1 MALQVD
7 RFVTPEQDFAGLYRY
22 SGRLEQN
29 RLRQEQEK
37 QAAAGRKAASDKYFA
52 NYLDPKEWFTGTV
65 ADGVIHNMIG
75 EALGQAFKLSA
86 DGASDNQIF
95 TAISPIVN
103 RANEYSAKAKNI
115 QLQKKQALD
124 IVGKRKG
131 VDVIKFSN
139 EFDDEVF
146 METDPITG
154 VKKMRDLSLI
164 DPSQN
169 YADKVLSTRDVFN
182 TEGFD
187 EFISKSKSVTGNLST
202 KLTDAKKG
210 MRAVKLSVTAP
221 EYMEPVIVNGVFQQ
235 RFQPRHEVF
244 TDNGEVVEEPEFD
257 IDGNPVIGSNGKQ
270 SKTPVKMVTKDD
282 WGPLLRNP
290 GTGAYLRQEVKK
302 YANKLGVDPAGP
314 QAEHFGRALA
324 WKLID
329 QSTQSRGTYSEAV
342 EQKAQPIIIN
352 NNSGTTSKTPTQID
366 LREYPDVAGG
376 GKDITNLMQ
385 GVKVT
390 GLPNG
395 KTLLAEKVYYNP
407 TNQRVTFKEY
417 AERDESGAIITG
429 GGEKTVSLTTFLQ
442 NIKSNNP
449 GTDMKFLEGLRN
461 PITGAAPTTDNNKD
475 IERWGKLDFE
485 ASAGSGLTKEESD
498 EYIKLSNKLNKPIAK
513 DHLKTE
519 NKGSWKDRAKPVNK

>member
-7 RFVTPEQDFAGLYRY
+7 RFVQPEQDFAGLYRY

-52 NYLDPKEWFTGTV
+52 NYLDPKQWFTGTV
-65 ADGVIHNMIG
+65 ADPVINDMIG

-103 RANEYSAKAKNI
+103 RANEYSTKAKTI

-124 IVGKRKG
+124 IVGKTKG
-131 VDVIKFSN
+131 VDPLKFSS

-146 METDPITG
+146 METDPKTG
-154 VKKMRDLSLI
+154 VKKMRELSMI

-169 YADKVLSTRDVFN
+169 YVDKVMSTRDIYN

-187 EFISKSKSVTGNLST
+187 DYIAKSKSVTGNLST

-210 MRAVKLSVTAP
+210 MRAVKLNITAP
-221 EYMEPVIVNGVFQQ
+221 EYMVPVVENGVFKQK
-235 RFQPRHEVF
+235 FEPRHEVF
-244 TDNGEVVEEPEFD
+244 TDNGEVVYEPEFD
-257 IDGNPVIGSNGKQ
+257 IEGNPVLGSNGQQ
-270 SKTPVKMVTKDD
+270 SKIPVKMVTKED
-282 WGPLLRNP
+282 WGSLLRNA

-329 QSTQSRGTYSEAV
+329 ESTQSRGTYSEAV
-342 EQKAQPIIIN
+342 DQKAAPAPRVTVNVN
-352 NNSGTTSKTPTQID
+352 NGDTNKVNDVYGRIDKEVQRLKDYGEDKTPGNLLDADAQSVILD
-366 LREYPDVAGG
+366 FVNKGRGEGDKLLIE
-376 GKDITNLMQ
+376 DIRITKSPKGELLVFDTEGNLKTTLPKVGTNLKVQ
-385 GVKVT
+385 PSVK
-390 GLPNG
+390 
-395 KTLLAEKVYYNP
+395 EKREVIKEGSNP
-407 TNQRVTFKEY
+407 SPK
-417 AERDESGAIITG
+417 
-429 GGEKTVSLTTFLQ
+429 
-442 NIKSNNP
+442 
-449 GTDMKFLEGLRN
+449 
-461 PITGAAPTTDNNKD
+461 KD
-475 IERWGKLDFE
+475 PLGIL
-485 ASAGSGLTKEESD
+485 
-498 EYIKLSNKLNKPIAK
+498 
-513 DHLKTE
+513 
-519 NKGSWKDRAKPVNK
+519 

>member
-1 MALQVD
+1 MALPVD
-7 RFVTPEQDFAGLYRY
+7 RFVDPSQDFAGLYRY

-52 NYLDPKEWFTGTV
+52 NYLDPKERFTGTM
-65 ADGVIHNMIG
+65 ADPVITDKLAK
-75 EALGQAFKLSA
+75 ALDQAFELSSK
-86 DGASDNQIF
+86 GATDNEIF
-95 TAISPIVN
+95 MAITPLVN
-103 RANEYSAKAKNI
+103 DANEYTQKAKAI
-115 QLQKKQALD
+115 QAQKKQALD

-146 METDPITG
+146 METDPKTG
-154 VKKMRDLSLI
+154 VKKMKELSMV

-169 YADKVLSTRDVFN
+169 YADKVLNTRDVFN

-187 EFISKSKSVTGNLST
+187 EFISKSKSVTGILST

-235 RFQPRHEVF
+235 KFQPRHEVF

-257 IDGNPVIGSNGKQ
+257 IDGNPVIGSNGQQ

-282 WGPLLRNP
+282 WLPLLRNP

-302 YANKLGVDPAGP
+302 YANKLGVDPSGP

-352 NNSGTTSKTPTQID
+352 NNNSGTTSKIPTQID

-407 TNQRVTFKEY
+407 INQRVTFKEY

-461 PITGAAPTTDNNKD
+461 PITGAAPTPDSPKSKS
-475 IERWGKLDFE
+475 WVVGGKT
-485 ASAGSGLTKEESD
+485 LTADQIKKGAAKYKMSEEQYLKSIGAKEQ
-498 EYIKLSNKLNKPIAK
+498 
-513 DHLKTE
+513 
-519 NKGSWKDRAKPVNK
+519 

>member
-329 QSTQSRGTYSEAV
+329 QSTQSRGTYSEMV
-342 EQKAQPIIIN
+342 EQKAQPAPRITVNVN
-352 NNSGTTSKTPTQID
+352 NGGDTQKVNDIYGRIDKEVQRLKDYGEDKTPGTLLDADAQTVVLDFVNKGRGEGDKLLI
-366 LREYPDVAGG
+366 E
-376 GKDITNLMQ
+376 DIRITKSPKGELLVFDTDGNLKTTLPKVGTNLKVQ
-385 GVKVT
+385 PSVK
-390 GLPNG
+390 
-395 KTLLAEKVYYNP
+395 EKREV
-407 TNQRVTFKEY
+407 
-417 AERDESGAIITG
+417 
-429 GGEKTVSLTTFLQ
+429 
-442 NIKSNNP
+442 IKDGDKPSP
-449 GTDMKFLEGLRN
+449 K
-461 PITGAAPTTDNNKD
+461 KD
-475 IERWGKLDFE
+475 PLGIL
-485 ASAGSGLTKEESD
+485 
-498 EYIKLSNKLNKPIAK
+498 
-513 DHLKTE
+513 
-519 NKGSWKDRAKPVNK
+519 

>member
-1 MALQVD
+1 MALPVD
-7 RFVTPEQDFAGLYRY
+7 RFVDPSQDFAGLYRY

-52 NYLDPKEWFTGTV
+52 NYLDPKERFTGTM
-65 ADGVIHNMIG
+65 ADPVITDKLAK
-75 EALGQAFKLSA
+75 ALDQAFELSSK
-86 DGASDNQIF
+86 GATDNEIF
-95 TAISPIVN
+95 MAITPLVN
-103 RANEYSAKAKNI
+103 DANEYTQKAKAI
-115 QLQKKQALD
+115 QAQKKQALD

-146 METDPITG
+146 METDPKTG
-154 VKKMRDLSLI
+154 VKKMKELSLV

-187 EFISKSKSVTGNLST
+187 DFISKSKSVTGNLST

-257 IDGNPVIGSNGKQ
+257 IEGNPVIGSNGQQ

-282 WGPLLRNP
+282 WLPLLRNP

-302 YANKLGVDPAGP
+302 YANKLGVDPSGP

-342 EQKAQPIIIN
+342 DQKAQPIIIN
-352 NNSGTTSKTPTQID
+352 NNSGSGTTSKTPTQID

-407 TNQRVTFKEY
+407 INQRVTFKEY

-461 PITGAAPTTDNNKD
+461 PITGAAPTQDATPKQEQQPTKKEIKRSD
-475 IERWGKLDFE
+475 IATKAAAAGYSVKEYE
-485 ASAGSGLTKEESD
+485 ALL
-498 EYIKLSNKLNKPIAK
+498 IKNGVKIIN
-513 DHLKTE
+513 
-519 NKGSWKDRAKPVNK
+519 

>member
-1 MALQVD
+1 MALPVD
-7 RFVTPEQDFAGLYRY
+7 RFITNEQDFAGLYRY

-52 NYLDPKEWFTGTV
+52 NYLDPKERFTGTM
-65 ADGVIHNMIG
+65 ADPVITDKLAK
-75 EALGQAFKLSA
+75 ALDQAFELSSK
-86 DGASDNQIF
+86 GATDNEIF
-95 TAISPIVN
+95 MAITPLVN
-103 RANEYSAKAKNI
+103 DANEYTQKAKAI
-115 QLQKKQALD
+115 QAQKKQALD

-146 METDPITG
+146 METDPKTG
-154 VKKMRDLSLI
+154 VKKMKELSMV

-169 YADKVLSTRDVFN
+169 YADKVLNTRDVFN

-187 EFISKSKSVTGNLST
+187 EFISKSKSVTGILST

-235 RFQPRHEVF
+235 KFQPRHEVF

-257 IDGNPVIGSNGKQ
+257 IDGNPVIGSNGQQ

-282 WGPLLRNP
+282 WLPLLRNP

-302 YANKLGVDPAGP
+302 YANKLGVDPSGP

-352 NNSGTTSKTPTQID
+352 NNNSGTTSKIPTQID

-407 TNQRVTFKEY
+407 INQRVTFKEY

-461 PITGAAPTTDNNKD
+461 PITGAAPTPDSPKSKS
-475 IERWGKLDFE
+475 WVVGGKT
-485 ASAGSGLTKEESD
+485 LTADQIKKGAAKYKMSEEQYLKSIGAKEQ
-498 EYIKLSNKLNKPIAK
+498 
-513 DHLKTE
+513 
-519 NKGSWKDRAKPVNK
+519 

>member
-1 MALQVD
+1 MALPVD
-7 RFVTPEQDFAGLYRY
+7 RFVTPEQQFEGLYRY

-52 NYLDPKEWFTGTV
+52 NYLDPKERFTGTM
-65 ADGVIHNMIG
+65 ADPVITDKLAK
-75 EALGQAFKLSA
+75 ALDQAFELSA
-86 DGASDNQIF
+86 KGATDNEIF
-95 TAISPIVN
+95 MAITPLVN
-103 RANEYSAKAKNI
+103 DANEYTQKAKAI
-115 QLQKKQALD
+115 QAQKKQALE
-124 IVGKRKG
+124 VLGKQKG
-131 VDVIKFSN
+131 IDPLKFSS

-146 METDPITG
+146 METDPKTG
-154 VKKMRDLSLI
+154 VKKMRELSTV

-169 YADKVLSTRDVFN
+169 YADKVLKERDIYNASVFDDFLSSAKPI
-182 TEGFD
+182 TD
-187 EFISKSKSVTGNLST
+187 TLST
-202 KLTDAKKG
+202 KVTDAKKG
-210 MRAVKLSVTAP
+210 MRAAKLSVSAP
-221 EYMEPVIVNGVFQQ
+221 EYMQPVVVDGVFQ
-235 RFQPRHEVF
+235 RKFEPRYDLF
-244 TDNGEVVEEPEFD
+244 ANDGEVVMQPEFD
-257 IDGNPVIGSNGKQ
+257 IEGKPVIGSNGQQ
-270 SKTPVKMVTKDD
+270 SQVPIKMAKKED
-282 WGPLLRNP
+282 WSALLRNP
-290 GTGAYLRQEVKK
+290 ATANYLRQEVRK
-302 YANKLGVDPAGP
+302 YAKQLGVDIASP

-324 WKLID
+324 WKIMDESNL
-329 QSTQSRGTYSEAV
+329 SKGTFSEMV

-352 NNSGTTSKTPTQID
+352 NNSGSGTTSKTPTQID

-461 PITGAAPTTDNNKD
+461 PITGAAPTQDATPKQEPAKKEIKRSD
-475 IERWGKLDFE
+475 IATKAAAAGYSVKEYE
-485 ASAGSGLTKEESD
+485 ALL
-498 EYIKLSNKLNKPIAK
+498 IKNGVKIIN
-513 DHLKTE
+513 
-519 NKGSWKDRAKPVNK
+519 

>member
-1 MALQVD
+1 MALPVD
-7 RFVTPEQDFAGLYRY
+7 RFITNEQDFAGLYRY

-75 EALGQAFKLSA
+75 EALGQAFKLSGE
-86 DGASDNQIF
+86 GASDNQIF

-146 METDPITG
+146 METDPKTG
-154 VKKMRDLSLI
+154 VKKMKELSLV

-187 EFISKSKSVTGNLST
+187 DFISKSKSVTGNLST

-257 IDGNPVIGSNGKQ
+257 IEGNPVIGSNGQQ

-282 WGPLLRNP
+282 WLPLLRNP

-302 YANKLGVDPAGP
+302 YANKLGVDPSGP

-342 EQKAQPIIIN
+342 DQKAQPIIIN
-352 NNSGTTSKTPTQID
+352 NNSGSGSGSGVNIRDIYTNIKRKTSSNKD
-366 LREYPDVAGG
+366 KVA
-376 GKDITNLMQ
+376 NLN
-385 GVKVT
+385 
-390 GLPNG
+390 GLSSTEQSIVL
-395 KTLLAEKVYYNP
+395 KQARDLLADNDISQEDIYV
-407 TNQRVTFKEY
+407 
-417 AERDESGAIITG
+417 
-429 GGEKTVSLTTFLQ
+429 
-442 NIKSNNP
+442 
-449 GTDMKFLEGLRN
+449 LE
-461 PITGAAPTTDNNKD
+461 ASD
-475 IERWGKLDFE
+475 GKLHIMKATNPRIMTPSVDE
-485 ASAGSGLTKEESD
+485 DLGELDYESANLPAQPSVKERREVIKKSGNPQPK
-498 EYIKLSNKLNKPIAK
+498 K
-513 DHLKTE
+513 DPL
-519 NKGSWKDRAKPVNK
+519 GIL

>member
-1 MALQVD
+1 MALPVD
-7 RFVTPEQDFAGLYRY
+7 RFITPEQDFAGLYRY

-52 NYLDPKEWFTGTV
+52 NYLDPKERFTGTM
-65 ADGVIHNMIG
+65 ADPVISDKLAK
-75 EALGQAFKLSA
+75 ALDQAFELSSK
-86 DGASDNQIF
+86 GATDNEIF
-95 TAISPIVN
+95 MAITPLVN
-103 RANEYSAKAKNI
+103 DANEYTQKAKAI
-115 QLQKKQALD
+115 QAQKKQALE
-124 IVGKRKG
+124 VLGKQKG
-131 VDVIKFSN
+131 VDPLKFSS

-146 METDPITG
+146 METDPKTG
-154 VKKMRDLSLI
+154 VKKMRELSMI

-169 YADKVLSTRDVFN
+169 YVDKVMSTRDIYN

-187 EFISKSKSVTGNLST
+187 DYIAKSKSVTGNLST

-210 MRAVKLSVTAP
+210 MRAVKLNITAP
-221 EYMEPVIVNGVFQQ
+221 EYMVPVVENGVFKQK
-235 RFQPRHEVF
+235 FEPRHEVF
-244 TDNGEVVEEPEFD
+244 TDNGEVVYEPEFD
-257 IDGNPVIGSNGKQ
+257 IEGNPVLGSNGQQ
-270 SKTPVKMVTKDD
+270 SKIPVKMVTKED
-282 WGPLLRNP
+282 WGPLLRNA

-329 QSTQSRGTYSEAV
+329 ESTQSRGTYSEAV
-342 EQKAQPIIIN
+342 DQRAAPIIIN
-352 NNSGTTSKTPTQID
+352 NNSGSTTKPPAQID

-385 GVKVT
+385 GIKVT

-407 TNQRVTFKEY
+407 INQKVTFKEY

-461 PITGAAPTTDNNKD
+461 PITGAAPIPDKPKGKSWVVGSTT
-475 IERWGKLDFE
+475 
-485 ASAGSGLTKEESD
+485 LTSDQIKKGAEKYKMSEEQYLKSIGAKEQ
-498 EYIKLSNKLNKPIAK
+498 
-513 DHLKTE
+513 
-519 NKGSWKDRAKPVNK
+519 

>member
-1 MALQVD
+1 MALPVD
-7 RFVTPEQDFAGLYRY
+7 RFVDPSQDFAGLYRY

-75 EALGQAFKLSA
+75 EALGQAFKLSGE
-86 DGASDNQIF
+86 GASDNQIF

-103 RANEYSAKAKNI
+103 RANEYYAKAKNI
-115 QLQKKQALD
+115 QLQKKQALES
-124 IVGKRKG
+124 VGGVKG
-131 VDVIKFSN
+131 IDKLKFSSA
-139 EFDDEVF
+139 FDDEVF
-146 METDPITG
+146 METDPTTG

-169 YADKVLSTRDVFN
+169 YADAVLKNRDIY
-182 TEGFD
+182 TPEGFD

-202 KLTDAKKG
+202 KVTDAKKG

-235 RFQPRHEVF
+235 KFQPRHEVF

-257 IDGNPVIGSNGKQ
+257 IDGNPVIGSNGQQ

-282 WGPLLRNP
+282 WLPLLRNA

-302 YANKLGVDPAGP
+302 YANKLGVDPSGP

-352 NNSGTTSKTPTQID
+352 NNNSGTTSKTPAQID

-385 GVKVT
+385 GIKVT

-407 TNQRVTFKEY
+407 VNQRVTFKEY

-449 GTDMKFLEGLRN
+449 GTDMRFLEGLRN
-461 PITGAAPTTDNNKD
+461 PITGAAPTQDATPKQQPAKKEIKRSD
-475 IERWGKLDFE
+475 IATKAAAAGYSVKEYE
-485 ASAGSGLTKEESD
+485 ALL
-498 EYIKLSNKLNKPIAK
+498 IKNGVKIIN
-513 DHLKTE
+513 
-519 NKGSWKDRAKPVNK
+519 